1 MSDDEDGEFPETGV
15 GVGENDAATGPGT
28 EDDAGDE
35 LPAPSHVREA
45 SDGGELRE
53 PAAPQDGAQNMKSGV
68 HVTPSD
74 QGPARSEVST
84 SVLDTPDPDRLE
96 ASNDRIEDLSVAP
109 RGAVTLQ
116 GDEGQVAPSEPVL
129 NNGQDDQQT
138 SREVAARHQWLV
150 QGLPGEKPDP
160 YQM

>member
-1 MSDDEDGEFPETGV
+1 MDDVISDDEDGEFPDTGA
-15 GVGENDAATGPGT
+15 GIGENDAATGPGT

-74 QGPARSEVST
+74 QEPASSEVST
-84 SVLDTPDPDRLE
+84 SVVDTPDPDRLE
-96 ASNDRIEDLSVAP
+96 ASNDRIEGLSVAS
-109 RGAVTLQ
+109 RDAVTLQ
-116 GDEGQVAPSEPVL
+116 GDERQVASSEPVL

-138 SREVAARHQWLV
+138 SREDAAMQQNLSETLMWRL
-150 QGLPGEKPDP
+150 
-160 YQM
+160 